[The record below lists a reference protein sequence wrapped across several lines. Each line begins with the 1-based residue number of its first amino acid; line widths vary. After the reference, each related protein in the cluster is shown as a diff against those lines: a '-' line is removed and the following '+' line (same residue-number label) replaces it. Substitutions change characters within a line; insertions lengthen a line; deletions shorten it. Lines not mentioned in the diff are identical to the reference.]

1 MERKERELP
10 SLASRPYLLVAMVV
24 VVIVNIDLCE
34 NVGVGNT
41 TDPKELIKIAFN
53 ITNTKIGDKFKE
65 TNLLHEVEKDPRAKM
80 ALDTCKQLMDLSIG
94 ELTRSLDGI
103 VVRLHIK
110 ILAWMGLRTS
120 LVKLVE
126 KMKDLLMT
134 SMHMSSNA
142 LAIVSELADTVN
154 NWNVTKSL
162 GWRLLQDSELPSL
175 LKANASPFK
184 HKPNVTIAEDG
195 SEYFTTINEA
205 LKQVPE
211 KNRKS
216 FLIYINKGVH
226 QEYVEATKEM
236 THMVFI
242 GDGGKKT
249 RKTENKNFIGGIN
262 TYRNRYHFVVI
273 NMGFENSVG
282 PQKHQ
287 AVALRVQADKCIFYN
302 CSIDEYW
309 DTLYIPSTLCL
320 VIHLFVFQNSI
331 FVVRKSL
338 HCNCTSEIENKAYL
352 ARPWKNYSRT
362 IIIETYINDLI
373 HSYGY
378 LPWQGLEDPSSINTC
393 FYVEYHNTCL
403 DSN

>member
-1 MERKERELP
+1 
-10 SLASRPYLLVAMVV
+10 
-24 VVIVNIDLCE
+24 
-34 NVGVGNT
+34 
-41 TDPKELIKIAFN
+41 
-53 ITNTKIGDKFKE
+53 
-65 TNLLHEVEKDPRAKM
+65 M
-80 ALDTCKQLMDLSIG
+80 ALDTCKELMDLSIG

-103 VVRLHIK
+103 DTCLDGFENI
-110 ILAWMGLRTS
+110 TS
-120 LVKLVE
+120 EVGK

-162 GWRLLQDSELPSL
+162 GWRLLQDSELPS
-175 LKANASPFK
+175 SFK

-195 SEYFTTINEA
+195 REYFTTINEA

-216 FLIYINKGVH
+216 FLIYIKKGVH

-262 TYRNRYHFVVI
+262 TYRNRHY
-273 NMGFENSVG
+273 
-282 PQKHQ
+282 
-287 AVALRVQADKCIFYN
+287 C
-302 CSIDEYW
+302 
-309 DTLYIPSTLCL
+309 
-320 VIHLFVFQNSI
+320 
-331 FVVRKSL
+331 
-338 HCNCTSEIENKAYL
+338 EIENKAYL

-362 IIIETYINDLI
+362 IIIETYIDDLI
-373 HSYGY
+373 HAYGY